1 MSQPQYRLV
10 SRGQSIKTGKE
21 IIELYVHIIPRGR
34 WEKMPL
40 QISINP
46 ELNWSLEELENWI
59 KESWGTH

>member
-1 MSQPQYRLV
+1 
-10 SRGQSIKTGKE
+10 
-21 IIELYVHIIPRGR
+21 
-34 WEKMPL
+34 MPL